1 MFLRRKPEATILI
14 KQTTPVMDENDNRLK
29 NLPFKSI
36 KNGSSPV
43 YSPAQ
48 SENWPPIISS
58 ENDEDR
64 MRKANDPFW
73 MRRIQSSLHL
83 GNPIFH
89 IHLKWNFFMVF
100 FLNYVFVY
108 LNKILYFIV
117 TILKKNNYWI
127 FFKEGTTKRNSW
139 RKDLQTQK

>member
-1 MFLRRKPEATILI
+1 MSLRRKPEATISI

-36 KNGSSPV
+36 KNDSSPV

-48 SENWPPIISS
+48 NENWPPIISS

-100 FLNYVFVY
+100 LNYVFVY